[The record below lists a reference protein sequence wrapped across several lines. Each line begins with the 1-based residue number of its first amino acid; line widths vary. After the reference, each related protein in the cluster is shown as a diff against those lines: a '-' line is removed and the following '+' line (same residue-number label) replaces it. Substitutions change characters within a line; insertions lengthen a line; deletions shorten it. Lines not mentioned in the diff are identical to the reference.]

1 MGNLLQRAKTATLY
15 SPVASLQLKLST
27 TDLSRVSIVR
37 VRVRFYEFMSDF
49 FLRFVGQETRYILLE
64 RMKLIVLFS
73 MVFQL
78 LILLS
83 DVEAKGS
90 RGSRGSRGGRGGGGG
105 FIIIF
110 TENGGLSVWGVLI
123 LISTLLC
130 TLCGCICACIS
141 NSDSDSDSDS
151 NRDNNV

>member
-1 MGNLLQRAKTATLY
+1 MGQFTRKSEDSNTLPP
-15 SPVASLQLKLST
+15 SRQLTTEIILNRYLS
-27 TDLSRVSIVR
+27 DK
-37 VRVRFYEFMSDF
+37 
-49 FLRFVGQETRYILLE
+49 
-64 RMKLIVLFS
+64 MKLTVLFS
-73 MVFQL
+73 VVFQL

-90 RGSRGSRGGRGGGGG
+90 RGSRGSRGGGGG

-141 NSDSDSDSDS
+141 NSDSDSD
-151 NRDNNV
+151 

>member
-1 MGNLLQRAKTATLY
+1 MGQFTRKSEDSNTLPP
-15 SPVASLQLKLST
+15 SRQLTTEIILNRYLS
-27 TDLSRVSIVR
+27 DK
-37 VRVRFYEFMSDF
+37 
-49 FLRFVGQETRYILLE
+49 
-64 RMKLIVLFS
+64 MKLTVLFS
-73 MVFQL
+73 VVFQL

-130 TLCGCICACIS
+130 TLCCCICACIS
-141 NSDSDSDSDS
+141 NSDVLCTDSDSDSDR